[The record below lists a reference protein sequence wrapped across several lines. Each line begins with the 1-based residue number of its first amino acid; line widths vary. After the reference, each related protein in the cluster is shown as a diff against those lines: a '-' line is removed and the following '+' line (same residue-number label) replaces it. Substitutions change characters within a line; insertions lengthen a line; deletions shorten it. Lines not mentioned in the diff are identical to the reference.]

1 MREVENP
8 MLDVIVEYDRVR
20 IGARFS
26 VSFQRTLRVPD
37 DGRSYPLP
45 PGLGP
50 FPVRRV
56 EDFADRVPDSWRE
69 AGGAFVPMYQRE
81 ALWLGFEA
89 ADWKPNAVK
98 VGLGSINA
106 LTGGPWDETLRA
118 DTQDYLVCPTQ
129 PWLDG
134 IKSGDG
140 RVRQFVAMPLES
152 GHTVAAQLGGD
163 EHAGAIRIAVFEP
176 KPGRFPDAPPPRR
189 FERGAMRHYATAEP
203 MGLAAG
209 GAIKQKVYPDPYG
222 VETWDPDERGC
233 VAVHIVNGEQYREL
247 TGDGTPPT
255 PVDAQTYTRK
265 GFPWFALYDESAGDL
280 RASEALAK
288 VKSVGERD
296 AELAGGAAAG
306 EQTLEITD
314 SQIHRLGRPA

>member
-1 MREVENP
+1 
-8 MLDVIVEYDRVR
+8 MLDVVVERDRVR
-20 IGARFS
+20 IGARFF

-56 EDFADRVPDSWRE
+56 GDFADRVPASWRE
-69 AGGAFVPMYQRE
+69 AGGFFVPMYQRE

-98 VGLGSINA
+98 VGLGSVNV
-106 LTGGPWDETLRA
+106 LTGGPWDETLRV
-118 DTQDYLVCPTQ
+118 DPQDYLVCPLQ

-134 IKSGDG
+134 IKSGNG
-140 RVRQFVAMPLES
+140 RVRQFVAMPL
-152 GHTVAAQLGGD
+152 GAGYTVAAQLGGD
-163 EHAGAIRIAVFEP
+163 EHAGAIRIAAFEP

-189 FERGAMRHYATAEP
+189 FERMRMLHDAPAMSL
-203 MGLAAG
+203 GLAVG
-209 GAIKQKVYPDPYG
+209 GAIEQKVYPDPFG

-233 VAVHIVNGEQYREL
+233 VAVHIVNSEQYREL
-247 TGDGTPPT
+247 TGEEPPPT
-255 PVDAQTYTRK
+255 PIDARTYTSM
-265 GFPWFALYDESAGDL
+265 GFPWFDLYDEADGDL

-288 VKSVGERD
+288 VKSIRDRD
-296 AELAGGAAAG
+296 AELGGGAAAG
-306 EQTLEITD
+306 EQSLEIPD
-314 SQIHRLGRPA
+314 SQIHTLGRPD